1 MKCFSP
7 TSLISFLYQT
17 VKTESK
23 GKDVTFSARLCQ
35 HYLWSFTMLL
45 LTLILS
51 SPVLRWKLKIQI
63 STFIINFICCT
74 INNKI
79 WGRERKRQKG
89 HSKSVFANVCSEVL
103 VLSYAWDKTAPWP
116 NKAWQLRAFS
126 LSLTLRFMK
135 HISTRKNLRCLD
147 IQKFASVCLII

>member
-1 MKCFSP
+1 MRHWIEMFLSYR
-7 TSLISFLYQT
+7 TDFISLPDSQSR
-17 VKTESK
+17 EQE
-23 GKDVTFSARLCQ
+23 KDVTFSARRCRR
-35 HYLWSFTMLL
+35 YLWSFTMLL

-63 STFIINFICCT
+63 RTFIISFICCT

-79 WGRERKRQKG
+79 WGCERKRQKG

-103 VLSYAWDKTAPWP
+103 VLSYAWDETAPWS

-126 LSLTLRFMK
+126 LSL
-135 HISTRKNLRCLD
+135 
-147 IQKFASVCLII
+147 